1 LLHDRKAGPAGI
13 AKIKITYRAKYSA
26 SFCREGEI
34 MSIPYAMSIHLE
46 RRKKYSKLNRGKVIL
61 QEDKIFDIV
70 AWE

>member
-1 LLHDRKAGPAGI
+1 
-13 AKIKITYRAKYSA
+13 
-26 SFCREGEI
+26 